1 MTFKL
6 AVYRYQRAMWAAC
19 CLALLYAAPSVA
31 QRVTP
36 APQEPAAVA
45 IALNVK
51 KVTVDAQGKEV
62 LVNAPDTK
70 PGDLL
75 EYTAIYTNQ
84 SGKPVKDVVAT
95 LPVPA
100 NTLYASKSAKPAGAR
115 FSAGGDF
122 GDEPLTR
129 KVKNKEG
136 VEKTEP
142 VPYADYRSVR
152 WRIATLDAGRSAT
165 VSARVK
171 VTSNADAV
179 VVKP

>member
-1 MTFKL
+1 MTFRL
-6 AVYRYQRAMWAAC
+6 AGYRCQRALCAAF
-19 CLALLYAAPSVA
+19 CLAMLYSAPSVA
-31 QRVTP
+31 QRI
-36 APQEPAAVA
+36 APPPLDPAAVA

-51 KVTVDAQGKEV
+51 KVTIDAQGKEA
-62 LVNAPDTK
+62 LVDAPDTK
-70 PGDLL
+70 PGDVL

-84 SGKPVKDVVAT
+84 SSKPVKDVIAT

-100 NTLYASKSAKPAGAR
+100 STAYASKSAKPAGAR

-136 VEKTEP
+136 VEKTEL

-171 VTSNADAV
+171 VASNADAI